1 MAGTVCVLTGIS
13 LMRTVLFG
21 LSTITI
27 SLIVCVLLG
36 ELLVFRFVLPG
47 SDIPANI
54 FDSNVVKYEPNQT
67 GIYRIRNEIA
77 APFRINSNGWNSH
90 HDRYPLQRTDGK
102 MRIAIIGDSYV
113 EALQVP
119 YDQSLSEVME
129 RNLGDGVEV
138 FRFGISGAPLSQ
150 YWHMLREEVVQFR
163 PGLVVLVLTHNDFD
177 ESFSYQPGRYTSSFL
192 KVQIENGNVSAEY
205 PPKPYRTSLLD
216 YIRLSATVRYFYYR

>member
-102 MRIAIIGDSYV
+102 MRIA
-113 EALQVP
+113 
-119 YDQSLSEVME
+119 SLKF
-129 RNLGDGVEV
+129 LGLWGSARAAIEWAH
-138 FRFGISGAPLSQ
+138 RAK
-150 YWHMLREEVVQFR
+150 
-163 PGLVVLVLTHNDFD
+163 T
-177 ESFSYQPGRYTSSFL
+177 L
-192 KVQIENGNVSAEY
+192 K
-205 PPKPYRTSLLD
+205 
-216 YIRLSATVRYFYYR
+216 F